1 MSINFYC
8 PAAPAVA
15 DGDEAQAEVPTL
27 NLGNDTAK
35 ALLRLMHLPDQ
46 SEGEVAVSDIP
57 AVTRRLL
64 LTVNSAKTRG
74 LEQIPPGNA
83 KGAQGARVVE
93 SGMSDRRLQHY
104 ATLLMDLF
112 DKARKHNYPVV
123 WA

>member
-8 PAAPAVA
+8 PDAPAVSEGQE
-15 DGDEAQAEVPTL
+15 DQAEVPIL

-46 SEGEVAVSDIP
+46 SEGKVAVSDIP

-64 LTVNSAKTRG
+64 LTVNSEKTRA
-74 LEQIPPGNA
+74 LEHIPPGKE

-93 SGMSDRRLQHY
+93 LGMSDRRLQHY
-104 ATLLMDLF
+104 ATQLLALF